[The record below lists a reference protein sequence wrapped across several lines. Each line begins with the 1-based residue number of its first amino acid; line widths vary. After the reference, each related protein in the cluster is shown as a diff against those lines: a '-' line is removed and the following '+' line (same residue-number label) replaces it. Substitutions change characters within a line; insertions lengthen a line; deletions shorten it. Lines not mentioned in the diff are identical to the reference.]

1 MRSQESGVRSQE
13 SEVRSQELEGSV
25 IEGSFVA
32 GWNDSGSLPYTDC
45 RLTLELV
52 HSPATEGELL

>member
-1 MRSQESGVRSQE
+1 MRSQESRVRSHE
-13 SEVRSQELEGSV
+13 LGVRSQELEGSV

>member
-1 MRSQESGVRSQE
+1 MRSQESRVRSHE
-13 SEVRSQELEGSV
+13 LGVRSQELEGSV
-25 IEGSFVA
+25 IKGSFVA